1 LLAGDRLELGPE
13 HLSYH
18 GPDMRRVVEPGRFQI
33 LVGGSSD
40 AVTPVGLEVV
50 AK

>member
-1 LLAGDRLELGPE
+1 
-13 HLSYH
+13 
-18 GPDMRRVVEPGRFQI
+18 MRRVVEPGRFQI